1 MFYPLPL
8 NQNPYRIKI
17 SLKCLLILVAILTA
31 TSTFAQVGIG
41 TDTPAAS
48 AALEVSSST
57 NNKGILIPRVTA
69 TQKDAISNPAE
80 GLMVYQTSAPAGFY
94 YYTGNTW
101 KLMVTQTDIDL
112 KVTKV
117 TGKDLSSNDYTSA
130 EKTKVSKFIRHQYR
144 RSGFKCPCHNG
155 FSSIK
160 SQYCGCKYKSGFK
173 SGQGNRQGFIKQ
185 RLYRR
190 WEN

>member
-57 NNKGILIPRVTA
+57 YNKGILIPRVTA

-94 YYTGNTW
+94 YYTGAAW

-112 KVTKV
+112 KVT
-117 TGKDLSSNDYTSA
+117 
-130 EKTKVSKFIRHQYR
+130 
-144 RSGFKCPCHNG
+144 
-155 FSSIK
+155 
-160 SQYCGCKYKSGFK
+160 
-173 SGQGNRQGFIKQ
+173 NRQGLVKQ
-185 RLYRR
+185 RLYLR
-190 WEN
+190 